1 MKYCMLFLLL
11 ISTASTMAYSPSN
24 CTPVT
29 PDVKTQGFWR
39 HVSRGTHPS
48 GEHERIPSY
57 LSCIRSVQTFSNV
70 RTTADVDRELNPNP
84 ASNKMKQARSQF
96 MAVMLNLCSGRVA
109 ECNCLNDSA
118 IGATTVG
125 EAIRFIDAILS
136 KANPSRDELVLAQAI
151 ADRINNGTSLTNCRP
166 PRPTECAD
174 DSYDTDWDAPLVV
187 GAPGVLANDVPGD
200 GGSLTATLTS
210 STSYG
215 HLTFNADGSFTYVP
229 APYQLVTDSFTYTVT
244 DGISCCTATVTIR
257 VLGGTPP
264 QEAPVCQDDS
274 YSTDW
279 DTELVIDA
287 ASGLLSNDS
296 DPNGDALAAYIADAP
311 AHGTVSINA
320 DGSFVYTPEPYWAGQ
335 VSFVYSV
342 CDAYECSLCTVTI
355 DIAAGTPPNVAP
367 VCSADSYTTPWSQ
380 VLTVAAP
387 GVLINDSDANGDTL
401 TALLESG
408 PARGS
413 LTLNADGSFSYTAPQ
428 GFVGQVSFVYRV
440 FDGQLSSNCVAT
452 INVTA
457 SSTAPNLP
465 PVCQDDYYTTNWDTK
480 LVVPAPGILGND
492 YDPNANTMTAHL
504 HSAPSIGTLILGQ
517 DGGFTYQ
524 PVAGQSGVVSFV
536 YRAWDGRVYSL
547 CTVYIDVTVGNLPPV
562 CGPESYT
569 VKAGT
574 RLTVPA
580 PGVIAND
587 YDPEGAPL
595 TVFGTSI
602 VPEVG
607 KLGLNA
613 DGSFWYDAP
622 AGYTGTVSFVY
633 KVGDGIAKTSCTVYI
648 TVVP

>member
-1 MKYCMLFLLL
+1 
-11 ISTASTMAYSPSN
+11 MAYNPPQ

-48 GEHERIPSY
+48 GEHERIPGY
-57 LSCIRSVQTFSNV
+57 LSCIRSVQTFCHV
-70 RTTADVDRELNPNP
+70 RTRADVDRELNPKP
-84 ASNKMKQARSQF
+84 ASDKNKQARSQF
-96 MAVMLNLCSGRVA
+96 MALMLNLCSGRVT
-109 ECNCLNDSA
+109 ECNCVNDPDL
-118 IGATTVG
+118 GATTVG

-136 KANPSRDELVLAQAI
+136 KSAPTRSELVLAQAI
-151 ADRINNGTSLTNCRP
+151 ADRINNCTTLTTCSVPN
-166 PRPTECAD
+166 PTQCAD
-174 DSYDTDWDAPLVV
+174 DSYDTDWDYPLVIT
-187 GAPGVLANDVPGD
+187 APGVLVNDQAGS
-200 GGSLTATLTS
+200 GGNLTASLTS
-210 STSYG
+210 STTYG
-215 HLTFNADGSFTYVP
+215 PLTFNADGTFTYVP
-229 APYQLVTDSFTYTVT
+229 APYQTVTDSFTYTVT
-244 DGISCCTATVTIR
+244 DGITSCTATVTIR

-274 YSTDW
+274 YNTDW
-279 DTELVIDA
+279 DTQLVIDA
-287 ASGLLSNDS
+287 ATGLLANDH

-367 VCSADSYTTPWSQ
+367 VCSADSYSTSWSQ
-380 VLTVAAP
+380 ALTVAAP

-401 TALLESG
+401 IALLESG

-413 LTLNADGSFSYTAPQ
+413 LTLNADGSFNYVAPQ
-428 GFVGQVSFVYRV
+428 GFVGQVSFSYRV
-440 FDGQLSSNCVAT
+440 SDGQLSSACVAT

-457 SSTAPNLP
+457 STTSQNLP
-465 PVCQDDYYTTNWDTK
+465 PVCQDDFYTTNWDTK
-480 LVVPAPGILGND
+480 LTVAAPGILAND
-492 YDPNANTMTAHL
+492 YDPNANPMTTHL
-504 HSAPSIGTLILGQ
+504 HTAPAIGTLVLAQ
-517 DGGFTYQ
+517 NGGFTYT
-524 PVAGQSGVVSFV
+524 PVVGQSGVVSFV

-547 CTVYIDVTVGNLPPV
+547 CTVYIDVTAGNLPPV

-569 VKAGT
+569 VTAGT

-580 PGVIAND
+580 PGVMAND
-587 YDPEGAPL
+587 FDPEGAPL

-622 AGYTGTVSFVY
+622 AGYEGTVSFVY
-633 KVGDGIAKTSCTVYI
+633 KVDDGIAKTSCTVYI